1 MKSPKKLPGDSQS
14 DIAPK
19 SPKSMK
25 SNGKKEGASPSPSPM
40 KSSKKTEG
48 ASPERGQ
55 DQQNEKGTES
65 PHKKSSAQ
73 RAEKRL
79 PKGKGKGKAK
89 SKSKPK
95 LLPKEKGKGKG
106 KAKSKPSAKACASNS
121 HPGRVF
127 KGLLRPKSHD
137 TVLTSVMKIQM
148 TKLSSAE
155 LERLV
160 ANMKSASAESGFT
173 VSSGC
178 SGSNM
183 SFIVLK
189 SMCEIMQV
197 PLPPKTCSC
206 ASKMGKQRQC
216 LEHLAA
222 SEGQDTCIFS
232 DVGDLKETHAE
243 CKRHLKKCPV
253 HKVMLSDLGFL
264 VQELLQDVQLFG
276 PRFVKENYRSR
287 CQAAHPHTNAG
298 SSQT

>member
-1 MKSPKKLPGDSQS
+1 MKSARKSPGDSPS

-25 SNGKKEGASPSPSPM
+25 SSGKKEGASPSPSPM

-48 ASPERGQ
+48 TSPERGQ

-73 RAEKRL
+73 RAEKLL
-79 PKGKGKGKAK
+79 PKGKGKGKGK

-137 TVLTSVMKIQM
+137 TVLKSVMKIQK

-160 ANMKSASAESGFT
+160 ANMKSASAESGFK

-197 PLPPKTCSC
+197 PLPQDMLVCEQDGET
-206 ASKMGKQRQC
+206 QQW

-243 CKRHLKKCPV
+243 CKWHLKKCSV
-253 HKVMLSDLGFL
+253 HKVMLSDWGFSC
-264 VQELLQDVQLFG
+264 
-276 PRFVKENYRSR
+276 KNYSKMFS
-287 CQAAHPHTNAG
+287 CSAQG
-298 SSQT
+298 S

>member
-1 MKSPKKLPGDSQS
+1 MKSPRKSPGDSQS

-25 SNGKKEGASPSPSPM
+25 SSGKKEGASPSPSPM
-40 KSSKKTEG
+40 KSSRKTEG

-55 DQQNEKGTES
+55 DKQNENRAES

-73 RAEKRL
+73 RAEKLL

-95 LLPKEKGKGKG
+95 RLPKEKKGKGKG
-106 KAKSKPSAKACASNS
+106 KAKSKPSAKACTSNS
-121 HPGRVF
+121 HPGGVF

-137 TVLTSVMKIQM
+137 TVLKSVMKIQT

-160 ANMKSASAESGFT
+160 ANMKSTSAESGFK
-173 VSSGC
+173 VSSGR

-197 PLPPKTCSC
+197 PLPQDMFVCEQDEKQNNNGLNILPRVKGKTL
-206 ASKMGKQRQC
+206 AS
-216 LEHLAA
+216 
-222 SEGQDTCIFS
+222 
-232 DVGDLKETHAE
+232 
-243 CKRHLKKCPV
+243 
-253 HKVMLSDLGFL
+253 
-264 VQELLQDVQLFG
+264 
-276 PRFVKENYRSR
+276 SR
-287 CQAAHPHTNAG
+287 MSAT
-298 SSQT
+298 

>member
-1 MKSPKKLPGDSQS
+1 MPPKRWSTSTLKRGPTSMKSPRKSPGDSQS

-25 SNGKKEGASPSPSPM
+25 SSGKKEGASPSPSPM
-40 KSSKKTEG
+40 KSSRKTEG

-55 DQQNEKGTES
+55 DKQNEKRAES
-65 PHKKSSAQ
+65 PHKRSSAQ
-73 RAEKRL
+73 RAEKLL

-95 LLPKEKGKGKG
+95 RLPKEKGKGKG
-106 KAKSKPSAKACASNS
+106 KAKSKPSAKACTSNS

-137 TVLTSVMKIQM
+137 TVLKSVMKIQM

-160 ANMKSASAESGFT
+160 ANMKSASAESGFK

-183 SFIVLK
+183 FFIVFNVRNHAGPVAPRHVRVRAGWNKNNNGLN
-189 SMCEIMQV
+189 I
-197 PLPPKTCSC
+197 LPRVKGKTL
-206 ASKMGKQRQC
+206 AS
-216 LEHLAA
+216 
-222 SEGQDTCIFS
+222 
-232 DVGDLKETHAE
+232 
-243 CKRHLKKCPV
+243 
-253 HKVMLSDLGFL
+253 
-264 VQELLQDVQLFG
+264 
-276 PRFVKENYRSR
+276 SR
-287 CQAAHPHTNAG
+287 MSAT
-298 SSQT
+298 